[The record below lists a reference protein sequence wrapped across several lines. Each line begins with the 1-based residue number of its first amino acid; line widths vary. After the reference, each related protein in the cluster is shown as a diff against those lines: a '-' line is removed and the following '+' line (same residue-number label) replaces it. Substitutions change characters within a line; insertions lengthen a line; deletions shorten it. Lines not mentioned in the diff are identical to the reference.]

1 MILRFFL
8 RFSFTSL
15 LTIALISSVVAQ
27 PALPDMMAVT
37 QNGVNVLSWISQFD
51 GVKTIAVQRSND
63 SVYNFSTI
71 GYVKSIK
78 KGSQA
83 FIDGHPNPGTN
94 WYRLYIVFS
103 SDLSWYSNR
112 VKLDVDSAQLMKKGV
127 LPPNDSLQKMVSTLS
142 LDNGAVP
149 DATEI
154 NAFTY
159 IRSQYVFTN
168 PFTGHVNVELPDE
181 DDRKS
186 VFSLTFFDSKDK
198 QVLNVPKIP
207 ERAVIIDKRNFQRK
221 GIYKFEMRKNQ
232 DLLETGY
239 ITIY

>member
-1 MILRFFL
+1 MILSFFL
-8 RFSFTSL
+8 RLSFTTVFTTVFL
-15 LTIALISSVVAQ
+15 ATVVAQ

-37 QNGVNVLSWISQFD
+37 QNGVNVLSWVSQFE
-51 GVKTIAVQRSND
+51 GVKSIAVQRSGD

-71 GYVKSIK
+71 GYVKSVK

-83 FIDGHPNPGTN
+83 FIDGHPNPGAN

-103 SDLSWYSNR
+103 SDLTWYSNR
-112 VKLDVDSAQLMKKGV
+112 VKLYVDSAQLMKKGV
-127 LPPNDSLQKMVSTLS
+127 LPPNDSLQKMVSTLT
-142 LDNGAVP
+142 LNEGTVP
-149 DATEI
+149 DPTEI

-168 PFTGHVNVELPDE
+168 PFTGHVNVELPD
-181 DDRKS
+181 DDDKKS
-186 VFSLTFFDSKDK
+186 VFSLVFFDSKNN
-198 QVLNVPKIP
+198 QVLQVPKVA